1 MQTVIWY
8 DYLPNGWLHWVM
20 RACGCLLLPLT
31 FCVWQSMLKVPAECC
46 FSSSS
51 LSVNQTDIRFKIW
64 GYAASSPRDLC
75 DLCDLCVVTI
85 WKLWKMSLS
94 VQQLTVRLFLF
105 YFKSYGEIDT
115 LDLFLRN
122 MQLHNGLLL
131 SGFY

>member
-1 MQTVIWY
+1 MVGLGDEGLWMTPFTF
-8 DYLPNGWLHWVM
+8 D
-20 RACGCLLLPLT
+20 
-31 FCVWQSMLKVPAECC
+31 FCVWQSMLNVAAECY
-46 FSSSS
+46 FSSS

-75 DLCDLCVVTI
+75 VELAVTI

-94 VQQLTVRLFLF
+94 VQQLTVGLFLF
-105 YFKSYGEIDT
+105 YFKNYGEIDT